1 MKIDTL
7 GVPKFGVDD
16 IIELIYQ
23 GNIDKTHQVLCEKN
37 KDTEQFNQS
46 VKDTEIG
53 NLLKFYQPL
62 NVEQKDFDLALQSE
76 WFMPN
81 SYKNLDI
88 EQYIDSIC
96 PDEEIAKARVKEE
109 LDAFKSKN
117 MMTVLKFMH
126 FLVSYMRENNLV
138 WGVGRGRSVAS
149 YVLFLLGVHKVD
161 SIQYGLDWR
170 EFIR

>member
-7 GVPKFGVDD
+7 GVPKFGADD
-16 IIELIYQ
+16 LIELIYQ
-23 GNIDKTHQVLCEKN
+23 GKIDKINQVLCEKN
-37 KDTEQFNQS
+37 TDTEQFNQS

-53 NLLKFYQPL
+53 SMLKFYQAL
-62 NVEQKDFDLALQSE
+62 DVEQTEFDNALQTE

-81 SYKNLDI
+81 SYKNINI

-96 PDEEIAKARVKEE
+96 PANDTAKARVKEE

-126 FLVSYMRENNLV
+126 FLVSHMRENELV
-138 WGVGRGRSVAS
+138 WGVGRGSSVAS
-149 YVLFLLGVHKVD
+149 FCLFLIGVHK
-161 SIQYGLDWR
+161 INPMLYNLDHR
-170 EFIR
+170 EFLR

>member
-16 IIELIYQ
+16 LIELIYQ
-23 GNIDKTHQVLCEKN
+23 GKIDKMHQVLCEKN
-37 KDTEQFNQS
+37 DDTAQFNQS

-53 NLLKFYQPL
+53 NLLKFYQAL
-62 NVEQKDFDLALQSE
+62 DVEQGEFDTALQSE

-81 SYKNLDI
+81 SYKNFDI
-88 EQYIDSIC
+88 EQYIESIC
-96 PDEEIAKARVKEE
+96 PDSIDAKARVKEE

-126 FLVSYMRENNLV
+126 FLVSYMRENEMV
-138 WGVGRGRSVAS
+138 WGVGRGSSVAS

>member
-16 IIELIYQ
+16 LIELIYQ
-23 GNIDKTHQVLCEKN
+23 GKIDKMHQVLCDKN
-37 KDTEQFNQS
+37 DDTAQFNQS

-53 NLLKFYQPL
+53 NLLKFYQAL
-62 NVEQKDFDLALQSE
+62 DVEQAEFDTALQSE

-81 SYKNLDI
+81 SYKNFDI
-88 EQYIDSIC
+88 EQYVESIC
-96 PDEEIAKARVKEE
+96 PDNTDAKARVKEE

-117 MMTVLKFMH
+117 MITVLKFMH
-126 FLVSYMRENNLV
+126 FFFFFMRENEMV
-138 WGVGRGRSVAS
+138 WGVGRGSSVAS

>member
-1 MKIDTL
+1 MAKVIDIT
-7 GVPKFGVDD
+7 KE
-16 IIELIYQ
+16 I
-23 GNIDKTHQVLCEKN
+23 N
-37 KDTEQFNQS
+37 KR
-46 VKDTEIG
+46 K
-53 NLLKFYQPL
+53 LK
-62 NVEQKDFDLALQSE
+62 
-76 WFMPN
+76 
-81 SYKNLDI
+81 
-88 EQYIDSIC
+88 
-96 PDEEIAKARVKEE
+96 RVKEE

-138 WGVGRGRSVAS
+138 WGVGRGSSVAS

>member
-16 IIELIYQ
+16 LIELIYQ
-23 GNIDKTHQVLCEKN
+23 GKIDKMHQVLCEKN
-37 KDTEQFNQS
+37 DDTAQFNQS

-53 NLLKFYQPL
+53 NLLKFYQAL
-62 NVEQKDFDLALQSE
+62 DVEQGEFDTALQSE

-81 SYKNLDI
+81 SYKNFDI
-88 EQYIDSIC
+88 EQYVESIC
-96 PDEEIAKARVKEE
+96 PDNTDAKARVKEE

-117 MMTVLKFMH
+117 MITVLKFMH
-126 FLVSYMRENNLV
+126 FLVSYMRENEMV
-138 WGVGRGRSVAS
+138 WGVGRGSSVAS

>member
-96 PDEEIAKARVKEE
+96 PDEETAKARVKEE

-138 WGVGRGRSVAS
+138 WGVGRGSSVAS